1 VLGAKVANSAPIS
14 SGTVIMPPGT
24 FSIARLIGICMV
36 YFLPASCAS
45 LIILRNFPQ
54 EPLRTP
60 PNMRKLRIHQT
71 LFAQIAQFLKI
82 S

>member
-1 VLGAKVANSAPIS
+1 
-14 SGTVIMPPGT
+14 
-24 FSIARLIGICMV
+24 MV
-36 YFLPASCAS
+36 YFLPAPCAS

-54 EPLRTP
+54 EPLRMP